1 MDFLFSKPGFN
12 CIGDPYKDPPMDPYK
27 HGTSKGRR
35 QFLTAPP
42 KKGQTANA
50 IGYGPLA
57 YKPMYLPGK
66 EPSATPAS
74 LKASR
79 RRRADARA
87 RPFFVGSSRT
97 TSSRRGAASRASP
110 SS

>member
-1 MDFLFSKPGFN
+1 MLRDGQPPTLSKPGFN

-66 EPSATPAS
+66 EPSATAPAS
-74 LKASR
+74 ERGR
-79 RRRADARA
+79 RKRERERRPA
-87 RPFFVGSSRT
+87 RP
-97 TSSRRGAASRASP
+97 RATP
-110 SS
+110 RPPA

>member
-1 MDFLFSKPGFN
+1 MDFLFSKPTFN

-66 EPSATPAS
+66 EPCGCPAPASVACHLARDTRVSLFLLGSAPRPKSAT
-74 LKASR
+74 
-79 RRRADARA
+79 
-87 RPFFVGSSRT
+87 
-97 TSSRRGAASRASP
+97 
-110 SS
+110 

>member
-1 MDFLFSKPGFN
+1 MDTSALTALLSDCRPQTLPRRHFRGDPGSCMPDLEVPSAAMDFLFSKPGFN

-66 EPSATPAS
+66 EP
-74 LKASR
+74 
-79 RRRADARA
+79 
-87 RPFFVGSSRT
+87 
-97 TSSRRGAASRASP
+97 
-110 SS
+110 